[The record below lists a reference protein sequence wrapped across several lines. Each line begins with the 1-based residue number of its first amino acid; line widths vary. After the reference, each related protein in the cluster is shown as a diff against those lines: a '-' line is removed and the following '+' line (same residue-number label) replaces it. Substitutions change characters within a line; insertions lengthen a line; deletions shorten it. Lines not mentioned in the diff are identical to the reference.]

1 MTIQILLADDHQI
14 IRDGLRALLEKESGM
29 KVIAE
34 ATNGRSAVELA
45 ERLQPDIAIMDLTM
59 PDLNG
64 IEAARRIC
72 ASAKKTRVMILSMHS
87 DRRFVAEALKAGSSA
102 YLLKDCAF
110 EELINAIRTVMK
122 DQVYLSPQITK
133 IVLKDYV
140 AGLQSENLSAFHL
153 LSERERQ
160 VLQMIAEGKT
170 SKEVAAD
177 LKISLKTVETFRRR
191 IMEKLDLNN
200 LADLVKYAIREGLTS
215 LD

>member
-1 MTIQILLADDHQI
+1 MIQILLADDHQI
-14 IRDGLRALLEKESGM
+14 IRDGLRALLEKEPGM

-34 ATNGRSAVELA
+34 ATNSHSAIELA
-45 ERLQPDIAIMDLTM
+45 EKLRPDIAIMDLTM

-72 ASAKKTRVMILSMHS
+72 ASDKKTRVMILSMHS
-87 DRRFVAEALKAGSSA
+87 DRRFIAEALKAGSSA

-110 EELINAIRTVMK
+110 EELIVAIRMVMK
-122 DQVYLSPQITK
+122 DQIYLSPQIAK
-133 IVLKDYV
+133 VVLKDYMK
-140 AGLQSENLSAFHL
+140 GLQFENLSVFNL
-153 LSERERQ
+153 LSGRERQ

-170 SKEVAAD
+170 SKEIAAD

-191 IMEKLDLNN
+191 IMEKLDLDN

-215 LD
+215 LE